1 MINYASQTIAYDAD
15 RATDEDFED
24 LGRKKDHSRGR
35 SYRPSR
41 RRSRRKSNQPGCGIA
56 GRRNR
61 RFAW

>member
-1 MINYASQTIAYDAD
+1 MIHYANQPIAYDAD
-15 RATDEDFED
+15 RSDEDDFAD
-24 LGRKKDHSRGR
+24 AGRKKDYSRGR